1 MERIR
6 IAIIVPFA
14 NVFYSGGVT
23 VQGRM
28 WKEGLEELGNIVDL
42 VDNWGKFDW
51 NTYDYIIILGNG
63 KLLLDYMFLLR
74 GFEHPQIISAPIID
88 YHKSFFSFVLR
99 SRYFGSV
106 RLKINKPFHDL
117 YYCRKMFDFYLV
129 RSEYESRFIEE
140 GFHIDIKKIYKL
152 PLNFRI
158 PMRYLKNI
166 DFEKKENFCFHS
178 SRLGSPGKNVERL
191 IKAAIKYDFNLV
203 LAGSIKGHEQESWLH
218 KLIDGHH
225 NIQYVGWLS
234 DEELYDYYSRAKVF
248 ALPSIIEGV
257 GMVAL
262 EASIFGCEIILTN
275 IGAPKEYF
283 NGMAHLVNPYDIDD
297 IGLKIRKA
305 LLGVGYQPRLR
316 KYILNRNNSD
326 YCMKELDSVL
336 RKNQKER

>member
-1 MERIR
+1 
-6 IAIIVPFA
+6 
-14 NVFYSGGVT
+14 
-23 VQGRM
+23 
-28 WKEGLEELGNIVDL
+28 
-42 VDNWGKFDW
+42 
-51 NTYDYIIILGNG
+51 
-63 KLLLDYMFLLR
+63 
-74 GFEHPQIISAPIID
+74 
-88 YHKSFFSFVLR
+88 
-99 SRYFGSV
+99 
-106 RLKINKPFHDL
+106 
-117 YYCRKMFDFYLV
+117 
-129 RSEYESRFIEE
+129 
-140 GFHIDIKKIYKL
+140 
-152 PLNFRI
+152 
-158 PMRYLKNI
+158 MRYLKNI

-218 KLIDGHH
+218 RLIDGHH

-297 IGLKIRKA
+297 IGLKIKKA
-305 LLGVGYQPRLR
+305 LLGVGYQPGLR